1 MKYLSGRE
9 LGIISLRN
17 ISGLKFREIAEKLG
31 VTTERVRQI
40 YIRALKRQKM
50 LKDIS
55 KHSPEFFT
63 VSEEIGLD
71 DQHFYQLCSLLDK
84 NHILKNG
91 AWRQLSEEDYRN
103 IFGLGTK
110 YIDFLQRAKTLKRR
124 KSGIAK

>member
-1 MKYLSGRE
+1 MKNLNGRD
-9 LGIISLRN
+9 LGIIALRN
-17 ISGLKFREIAEKLG
+17 ISGLKFKDIAAKFG
-31 VTTERVRQI
+31 ITTERARQI
-40 YIRALKRQKM
+40 YTRALKRQRM
-50 LKDIS
+50 LKDIK
-55 KHSPEFFT
+55 KHSPEFLV

-71 DQHFYQLCSLLDK
+71 EQHFYQLCSLLDK

-91 AWRQLSEEDYRN
+91 AWRQLSEEDYRK